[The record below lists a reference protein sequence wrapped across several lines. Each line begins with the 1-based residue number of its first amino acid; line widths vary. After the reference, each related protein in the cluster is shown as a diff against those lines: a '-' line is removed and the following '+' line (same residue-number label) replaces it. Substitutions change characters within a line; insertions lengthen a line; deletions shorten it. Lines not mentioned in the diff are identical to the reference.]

1 MFRFLG
7 IMAVAF
13 TIFAGSSLAQDYRVD
28 AGASL
33 LKWKGEKIGKQ
44 HYGTIDIKDGYLT
57 KTGDNFSGEFRVDM
71 TTMKN
76 DDIKDA
82 EYNAK
87 LIGHLKS
94 DDFFSVE
101 KHNTTTFK
109 IKSISS
115 YKPKKD
121 QYGNYWVK
129 GDLTIKGIT
138 NEIGFPAELK
148 FDSKGFTAK
157 ADIVIDR
164 SKWDVRY
171 GSGSF
176 FDNLGDKMI
185 SDDIKFELSLVGN
198 VRSL

>member
-1 MFRFLG
+1 MIRFLG
-7 IMAVAF
+7 ILLVAF
-13 TIFAGSSLAQDYRVD
+13 TMFAGSLLAQDYRVD
-28 AGASL
+28 AAASL

-44 HYGTIDIKDGYLT
+44 HYGTIDIKDGTLT
-57 KTGDNFSGEFRVDM
+57 KSDDNFSGEFKVDM
-71 TTMKN
+71 TTIKN
-76 DDIKDA
+76 DDITDA

-101 KHNTTTFK
+101 KFNTTTLK

-148 FDSKGFTAK
+148 FDSNGFTAK

-164 SKWDVRY
+164 SKWDVKY

-185 SDDIKFELSLVGN
+185 SDDIKFELSLVGK
-198 VRSL
+198 VK